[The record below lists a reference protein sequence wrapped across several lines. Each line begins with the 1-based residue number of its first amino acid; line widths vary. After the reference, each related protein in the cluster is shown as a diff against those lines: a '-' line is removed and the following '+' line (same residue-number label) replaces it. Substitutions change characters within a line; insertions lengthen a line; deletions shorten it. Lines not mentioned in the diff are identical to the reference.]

1 MKKQNDNFI
10 MLPTVDF
17 CFKEL
22 MQNPKVRKGFIA
34 ALLKVSPESISETTL
49 LPTIMERRYGEDK
62 MGILDVRILM
72 ENGTQLGLEVQVAE
86 FEYWDER
93 ILYYI
98 SRQFSDQLKK
108 GNGYDLLK
116 KCIHVSILDYI
127 RFPDDDRCYRT
138 FHIRDDKTG
147 EIYSDLMEFHFL
159 ELKKVPRDVCTGEE
173 IIAWMKF
180 LSGKRKEEFEVM
192 AKTNEYLDEA
202 YDTLVNLS
210 ADEKKRLVYEARE
223 KALKDYNT
231 QMKSA
236 KSQGIRIGEERG
248 IQIGEERGIQI
259 GEERGIRI
267 GEQRIKQVFR
277 LHNQNKTPEEIAEI
291 CQIPLEK
298 VLEILE

>member
-1 MKKQNDNFI
+1 
-10 MLPTVDF
+10 
-17 CFKEL
+17 
-22 MQNPKVRKGFIA
+22 
-34 ALLKVSPESISETTL
+34 
-49 LPTIMERRYGEDK
+49 
-62 MGILDVRILM
+62 
-72 ENGTQLGLEVQVAE
+72 
-86 FEYWDER
+86 
-93 ILYYI
+93 
-98 SRQFSDQLKK
+98 
-108 GNGYDLLK
+108 
-116 KCIHVSILDYI
+116 
-127 RFPDDDRCYRT
+127 
-138 FHIRDDKTG
+138 
-147 EIYSDLMEFHFL
+147 
-159 ELKKVPRDVCTGEE
+159 
-173 IIAWMKF
+173 
-180 LSGKRKEEFEVM
+180 M